1 MLDLKK
7 PVSRTQPTDTLVR
20 SHVVVIFDP
29 VGGSLHGLFE
39 AVELGPKKKFTLDA
53 FPEPLDFTQRHRMV
67 GTRSD
72 VFDPILFHFLLKAS
86 FASPVGVLAAI
97 VGKHLTRHTVFSNPP
112 AVSLEHMRRGLA
124 SVKTQAGDV
133 TRVVVQKAD

>member
-29 VGGSLHGLFE
+29 VDGSLHGLLE

-53 FPEPLDFTQRHRMV
+53 FPEPFDFTQRHRMV

-86 FASPVGVLAAI
+86 FASPGQAESHDVAFTKTEQEYYSRTVKKKVVALANSEL
-97 VGKHLTRHTVFSNPP
+97 H
-112 AVSLEHMRRGLA
+112 SLSKKLLGL
-124 SVKTQAGDV
+124 
-133 TRVVVQKAD
+133 